1 MEARTLAKQLAYGR
15 MAIGVALLLKPK
27 LVTGGWLGPVADTP
41 GGKVLALTFGARD
54 LAVGAGTAY
63 ALHTGTAVRPWLVAG
78 TFTDVVDAVTT
89 LAARRSLPSP
99 GALGTIALASAGTA
113 IGVYTAR
120 ALE

>member
-1 MEARTLAKQLAYGR
+1 MDARTLAKQAAFGR
-15 MAIGVALLLKPK
+15 IAIGVALLVKPR

-41 GGKVLALTFGARD
+41 GGKVLAVAFGARD

-63 ALHTGTAVRPWLVAG
+63 ALHSGGPARPWLLAG
-78 TFTDVVDAVTT
+78 TFTDVVDAVGT
-89 LAARRSLPSP
+89 LVALRSLPSP

-113 IGVYTAR
+113 IGAYTAR